1 MLSVTKLS
9 VTPLHCYSISVSV
22 FILQLHFF
30 YQQSLFLY
38 KYKFSFFFLCNKRL
52 FVILDK
58 KSCPECPINDAV
70 YQDFH
75 SWTNCFP
82 SINQLS
88 YYLSIDANDTSSHSK
103 RGKTPDIWHRLELAS
118 YLKDTVERV
127 KRWLATFNP
136 LMPGGNKKVK
146 TE

>member
-9 VTPLHCYSISVSV
+9 VTPLYCYSISVSV

-70 YQDFH
+70 YQD
-75 SWTNCFP
+75 
-82 SINQLS
+82 SIL
-88 YYLSIDANDTSSHSK
+88 
-103 RGKTPDIWHRLELAS
+103 GP
-118 YLKDTVERV
+118 TVF
-127 KRWLATFNP
+127 L
-136 LMPGGNKKVK
+136 L
-146 TE
+146 